1 MLRALAILA
10 TFPAGATPYFY
21 CFWRWFDFWRRH
33 VFLTFALMLGM
44 IGGLIVA
51 LVVLRER
58 VFGPALAMPWPVRSV
73 GWALIA
79 TTFVLAVIADRQL
92 GIRVRSF
99 MPFFEPDG
107 RIELRTTG
115 AYGVVRHPIYAAGI
129 GYQIGAFLVTGYLA
143 ITIAAAILALG
154 ALWFTR
160 QEEHHL
166 VALLEDPTDYDR
178 YRARVPALLPRLRRR
193 SRPGTR

>member
-1 MLRALAILA
+1 MLRVLAILA

-33 VFLTFALMLGM
+33 VVLTFALMLGM
-44 IGGLIVA
+44 IGGLTAAV
-51 LVVLRER
+51 VVLRAR
-58 VFGPALAMPWPVRSV
+58 LFGPALDMPWPVQTI

-79 TTFVLAVIADRQL
+79 ITFVLAVVADRQL

-99 MPFFEPDG
+99 MPFFEPHG

-129 GYQIGAFLVTGYLA
+129 GYQLGTFLVTGYLA
-143 ITIAAAILALG
+143 VAIAAVVLALG

-160 QEEHHL
+160 QEERRL
-166 VALLEDPTDYDR
+166 ASLLADPADYDR
-178 YRARVPALLPRLRRR
+178 YRARVPALLPRFLRRR
-193 SRPGTR
+193 DARRA

>member
-1 MLRALAILA
+1 VLCALAILA

-33 VFLTFALMLGM
+33 VVLTFALMLGM
-44 IGGLIVA
+44 IGGLIAA
-51 LVVLRER
+51 LVVLRAR
-58 VFGPALAMPWPVRSV
+58 VFGPALDMPWPIQTI

-79 TTFVLAVIADRQL
+79 ITFVLAVVADRQL

-99 MPFFEPDG
+99 MPFFEPGG

-143 ITIAAAILALG
+143 IAIAAVILALG
-154 ALWFTR
+154 ARWFTR
-160 QEEHHL
+160 QEERRL
-166 VALLEDPTDYDR
+166 IALLDDPAAYDR
-178 YRARVPALLPRLRRR
+178 YRARTPALLPRLRRR
-193 SRPGTR
+193 P

>member
-33 VFLTFALMLGM
+33 VFLTFALMLAM
-44 IGGLIVA
+44 IGGLTAA
-51 LVVLRER
+51 LVVLRAH
-58 VFGPALAMPWPVRSV
+58 VFGPALDMPWPVQTI

-79 TTFVLAVIADRQL
+79 ITFVLAGVADRQL

-143 ITIAAAILALG
+143 VAIAAVILALG

-160 QEEHHL
+160 QEERRL
-166 VALLEDPTDYDR
+166 IALLDDPADYDR
-178 YRARVPALLPRLRRR
+178 YRARVPALLPRLHRRR
-193 SRPGTR
+193 